1 MEPIIINPKEIL
13 LIIEKKFEIRF
24 ENSILDFHYDPVSHL
39 FGVRF
44 FKAKN
49 VISDSLDEEGLI
61 ILNKEEETDRIASL
75 EILDLINFLNDYDY
89 LRNNSIS
96 NEN

>member
-13 LIIEKKFEIRF
+13 QKIEKKFSVRF
-24 ENSILDFHYDPVSHL
+24 KNSILDFNYEPVTHV
-39 FGVRF
+39 FGIRF

-61 ILNKEEETDRIASL
+61 ILNKEEGTNKIASL
-75 EILDLINFLNDYDY
+75 EILDLTNFLNE
-89 LRNNSIS
+89 NNLLK
-96 NEN
+96 NDKREDE